1 MLGFVFAIK
10 KFAVHDGPGIRTTLF
25 MKGCPLD
32 CLWCH
37 NPEGISY
44 KKEIALY
51 AHKCISCKR
60 CESVCNNSAQLFG
73 DRKINRDKCVL
84 CGKCAEVCFND
95 AITLFG
101 NEMTVDEAF
110 NVLIEDKD
118 FYETSGGGIT
128 VSGGECLIQADFV
141 SELLK
146 KLKEENIQTA
156 IDTCGYVPESA
167 FLKVMPYTDIFLYD
181 IKAFS
186 EETHIK
192 CTGKSNKLI
201 WDNLSL
207 LDKHNKKVI
216 IRYPVIPTY
225 NDFEAEQ
232 IAEKVSKF
240 NNIESVDILSYHNF
254 SGSKYDALSLKNT
267 MPKVDPPTNEQIENI
282 KNIFSLKGLKVN
294 D

>member
-1 MLGFVFAIK
+1 MTGCVFAIK

-37 NPEGISY
+37 NPEGKSY
-44 KKEIALY
+44 KKEVALY
-51 AHKCISCKR
+51 THKCIGCKR
-60 CESVCNNSAQLFG
+60 CRSICENHLFEPRRI
-73 DRKINRDKCVL
+73 DRSKCVA
-84 CGKCAEVCFND
+84 CGKCEKACFSE

-101 NEMTVDEAF
+101 KDMTVDEAF
-110 NVLIEDKD
+110 NALVEDKD

-128 VSGGECLIQADFV
+128 VSGGECLMQADFV
-141 SELLK
+141 KELLM

-207 LDKHNKKVI
+207 LDKHFIKVI

-225 NDFEAEQ
+225 NDFEAEE
-232 IAEKVSKF
+232 IAKKLSEFK
-240 NNIESVDILSYHNF
+240 NIESVDILEYHNF

-267 MPKVDPPTNEQIENI
+267 MPQVQPPTNEALAEI
-282 KNIFSLKGLKVN
+282 KNIFRLYNHKVN
-294 D
+294 